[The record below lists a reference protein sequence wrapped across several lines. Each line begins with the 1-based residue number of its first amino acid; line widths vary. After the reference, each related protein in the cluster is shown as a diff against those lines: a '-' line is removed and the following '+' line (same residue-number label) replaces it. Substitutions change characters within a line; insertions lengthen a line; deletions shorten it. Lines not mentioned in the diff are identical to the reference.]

1 MNNLP
6 ETLIRYHILPYID
19 ISDYFNV
26 SQVCQSFRD
35 YLLEMN
41 DPNNL
46 LEMLKEYRIRKVKWF
61 SEKLKNIP
69 SEYLSSLKAIDVY
82 LLLQDVY
89 HKTNY
94 VQLFNI
100 KIPDQD
106 DVEFFL
112 TGKHVHHTRWT
123 RKHNNIL
130 KKMKEDIHLSIDS
143 SIGKLN
149 NNYNQKIKIVGN
161 NK

>member
-6 ETLIRYHILPYID
+6 EVLIRHHILPYID

-26 SQVCQSFRD
+26 SQVSRSFKD
-35 YLLEMN
+35 CLVEMN

-46 LEMLKEYRIRKVKWF
+46 LEMLKEYRIRKVQWF
-61 SEKLKNIP
+61 SDKLKNIP
-69 SEYLSSLKAIDVY
+69 SEYLCSLKAMDVY

-94 VQLFNI
+94 IELFNI
-100 KIPDQD
+100 QIPDQD
-106 DVEFFL
+106 DVKSFL
-112 TGKHVHHTRWT
+112 TGKHAHNGRWT

-149 NNYNQKIKIVGN
+149 NNYYQKIKIVGN